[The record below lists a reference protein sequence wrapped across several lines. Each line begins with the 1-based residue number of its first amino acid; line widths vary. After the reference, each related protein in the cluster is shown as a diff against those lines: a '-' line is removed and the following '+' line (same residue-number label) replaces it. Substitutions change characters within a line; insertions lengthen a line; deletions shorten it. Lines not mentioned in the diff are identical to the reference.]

1 MSHPYEQRVADLH
14 RVALLTLIDRIG
26 LRYDELFPTTRL
38 SDEEVKMTVERALDR
53 HVDAKVA
60 EAELRQHIAR
70 MTEPGVEMVN
80 TQFGQRPRCKNHR
93 CRECGETSRHKDGCS
108 LRLANLSRV
117 MMIDC
122 AEGAECFWDLPPIE
136 KT

>member
-53 HVDAKVA
+53 HA
-60 EAELRQHIAR
+60 
-70 MTEPGVEMVN
+70 
-80 TQFGQRPRCKNHR
+80 
-93 CRECGETSRHKDGCS
+93 SR
-108 LRLANLSRV
+108 
-117 MMIDC
+117 
-122 AEGAECFWDLPPIE
+122 W
-136 KT
+136 